1 LFREMVDVLQRYVIH
16 KVDNTHCVLSTL
28 CISGRVDA
36 STSSKPTWLVY
47 GKVYP
52 VSCEKFAPPPKLP
65 GGDFLTDGD
74 RETFAPRRFI
84 HDRRL

>member
-1 LFREMVDVLQRYVIH
+1 MYFSLPLFAAAVAWKNR
-16 KVDNTHCVLSTL
+16 
-28 CISGRVDA
+28 
-36 STSSKPTWLVY
+36 
-47 GKVYP
+47 
-52 VSCEKFAPPPKLP
+52 PPKKSP